1 VSVISS
7 GVGRCESPHLTQYA
21 CPAAASRAL
30 RIAARRRGDLR
41 RKKISLAIADARTGE
56 IDQRRADEPAIAR
69 AALAQDSPL
78 DVRSQRGFGRPTTS
92 DPDTPCAARLGY
104 RRPMIER
111 PDSPGEVAARTS
123 EAEARFDRIRARIG
137 AVLAPVVLLGLLITP
152 IPGLSPEAHR
162 LTAIAAMTVILWI
175 SEAIPL
181 AVSALLAPA
190 LAVLFD
196 VAPAQQVFAPFAH
209 PLIFLFLGGFMLA
222 EALAVQGFD
231 RRAALWLLSRD
242 LLRGSPAR
250 AMVAVAIT
258 AFVFSMWI
266 NNTATTAMMIPIA
279 LGLCASI
286 RRLCPPDPEL
296 QARHRRYEE
305 GMLITLAYASSLG
318 GICTPIGTAP
328 NMIAIGYLDRF
339 AGVRIDFLQW
349 MSFGVPVGLAALAGT
364 LVFARLRWPPAL
376 ERVEGLTATVRR
388 DLEALGPMTP
398 GERRSVAVFGIAIAG
413 WLAPSLLRLWLG
425 QDAPAT
431 AWAQRALTEGVVAL
445 IAASL
450 LFVLPSGDSNAK
462 NTTIENH
469 PIQGTKVAEVEAIA
483 PAQTASTFRWTPL
496 LSWTRATRIDWGT
509 LFLLGGGLA
518 LGELTVST
526 GLAAALGDAVGAR
539 LGSQVSPL
547 LLLVVVTTLVI
558 YLTELV
564 SNTATTNMMLPIVI
578 PLATE
583 GGMDPVPASLAVT
596 LAASFAFMLPVSTP
610 PNAIAYGTGLVRLPT
625 MVRFGARLDLF
636 GLVLLVAVGAWL
648 LPAMR
653 FW

>member
-1 VSVISS
+1 MP
-7 GVGRCESPHLTQYA
+7 RLPQYA
-21 CPAAASRAL
+21 LPVGACVGVRAL
-30 RIAARRRGDLR
+30 RIPALLRG
-41 RKKISLAIADARTGE
+41 KISAAIFSRPRQPRHRTPPRLRS
-56 IDQRRADEPAIAR
+56 RRTPT
-69 AALAQDSPL
+69 
-78 DVRSQRGFGRPTTS
+78 SQRAFESR
-92 DPDTPCAARLGY
+92 Y
-104 RRPMIER
+104 RRPVTDHRDGAEQL
-111 PDSPGEVAARTS
+111 AAQTS
-123 EAEARFDRIRARIG
+123 EAEARFDRIRARVG
-137 AVLAPVVLLGLLITP
+137 AFSAPLVLLGLLLFP
-152 IPGLSPEAHR
+152 IPGLSPEAQR
-162 LTAIAAMTVILWI
+162 LTAIAGMTVVLWI

-181 AVSALLAPA
+181 AVAALLAPA

-196 VAPAQQVFAPFAH
+196 VAPAKQAFAPFAH

-250 AMVAVAIT
+250 AMVAVAVT

-286 RRLCPPDPEL
+286 RRLCPADSAI
-296 QARHRRYEE
+296 QDRQRRYEE
-305 GMLITLAYASSLG
+305 GMLITLAYAASLG

-328 NMIAIGYLDRF
+328 NMIAIGQLRDV

-349 MSFGVPVGLAALAGT
+349 MSFAVPIGLVALAGT
-364 LVFARLRWPPAL
+364 LILARLRWPPAL
-376 ERVEGLTATVRR
+376 DRVEGLSATVRR
-388 DLEALGPMTP
+388 DLDALGPMSP
-398 GERRSVAVFGIAIAG
+398 GERRAVAVFGIAIAG
-413 WLAPSLLRLWLG
+413 WLAPSLLRLGLG

-431 AWAQRALTEGVVAL
+431 LWSQRTLSEGVVAL

-450 LFVLPSGDSNAK
+450 LFVLPAGDLVGRNGSREILAGA
-462 NTTIENH
+462 
-469 PIQGTKVAEVEAIA
+469 GTKVADSDKV
-483 PAQTASTFRWTPL
+483 SSHRWTPL
-496 LSWTRATRIDWGT
+496 LNWSRATAIDWGT

-518 LGELTVST
+518 LGQLTVET
-526 GLAAALGDAVGAR
+526 GLAQAIGDAVGER
-539 LGSQVSPL
+539 LGTRASPL
-547 LLLVVVTTLVI
+547 LLVFVVTALVI

-564 SNTATTNMMLPIVI
+564 SNTATTNMMLPVII

-583 GGMDPVPASLAVT
+583 AGFDPVPASLAVT

-636 GLVLLVAVGAWL
+636 GLVLLTAAGAWL
-648 LPAMR
+648 LPAIR